1 MSMLQSIWD
10 TRIAPSAPVAYAKNV
25 YAAAPGKVEE
35 LNAMRE
41 EYFKKIE
48 ATLETLKARAVKLP
62 TELTCAIT
70 AAIAEARAKIDDA
83 QLFERVKAA
92 YETVLKYPAVVAAVE
107 KATPV
112 AARAVEISTPYYNKA
127 VEVAGPYVT
136 KVGNV
141 AAPYVKPIMDRMYP
155 PAAAKEMKS
164 PEKKYPSPKNLD

>member
-1 MSMLQSIWD
+1 
-10 TRIAPSAPVAYAKNV
+10 
-25 YAAAPGKVEE
+25 
-35 LNAMRE
+35 
-41 EYFKKIE
+41 
-48 ATLETLKARAVKLP
+48 
-62 TELTCAIT
+62 
-70 AAIAEARAKIDDA
+70 
-83 QLFERVKAA
+83 
-92 YETVLKYPAVVAAVE
+92 VE

-112 AARAVEISTPYYNKA
+112 AARAVEIGTPYYNKA

>member
-25 YAAAPGKVEE
+25 LRRRAREGRGTQRDARGVLQEDRSDARDAQGARGEAPDG
-35 LNAMRE
+35 AHGAPSRP
-41 EYFKKIE
+41 
-48 ATLETLKARAVKLP
+48 R
-62 TELTCAIT
+62 
-70 AAIAEARAKIDDA
+70 IAEARAKIDDA

-112 AARAVEISTPYYNKA
+112 AARAVEIGTPYYNKA

-136 KVGNV
+136 KVGQRRRAV
-141 AAPYVKPIMDRMYP
+141 READHGPHV
-155 PAAAKEMKS
+155 PARR
-164 PEKKYPSPKNLD
+164 LRRR